1 MSEATKTSALPWTE
15 WPVGPIIADH
25 LPESDGEPLE
35 TWWHR
40 LAMNLLIEIVHSHFR
55 DRKDYYVGGNQFIYF
70 SPEQLRNKD
79 FRGPDF
85 FFVWDAKPV
94 KRMRDRPYWA
104 VWKEDNKFPDVIIEL
119 LSPTTEET
127 DRTVKK
133 DLYEQT
139 FKTAEYFLFDPETN
153 QLDGWRLNA
162 AGHYEAL
169 VPNDQGRLWSEEL
182 GLWLGPWEG
191 PIYGKLDTMPRFFH
205 EDGSLVPTF
214 AESANQL
221 ADEEKRKTDKAEKQ
235 RAEAEKQRAEA
246 EKQRAEEAKQLA
258 EAEKQRAEEAKQR
271 EAEKQRADAAEAE
284 LVRLKALLAD
294 SQNKG
299 NPNP

>member
-1 MSEATKTSALPWTE
+1 VQA
-15 WPVGPIIADH
+15 
-25 LPESDGEPLE
+25 
-35 TWWHR
+35 
-40 LAMNLLIEIVHSHFR
+40 HFR
-55 DRKDYYVGGNQFIYF
+55 DRSDFYVGGNQFIYF

-85 FFVWDAKPV
+85 FFVWDAKPIKQV
-94 KRMRDRPYWA
+94 RDRPYWA

-153 QLDGWRLNA
+153 QLEGWRLNA

-191 PIYGKLDTMPRFFH
+191 PIYGEVVDTMPRFFH
-205 EDGSLVPTF
+205 EDGSLVRTF
-214 AESANQL
+214 EESANQL
-221 ADEEKRKTDKAEKQ
+221 ADEEKRKANKAEKQ
-235 RAEAEKQRAEA
+235 R
-246 EKQRAEEAKQLA
+246 A

-271 EAEKQRADAAEAE
+271 EAEKQRADTAEAE

-294 SQNKG
+294 SQNKR
-299 NPNP
+299 NPNA